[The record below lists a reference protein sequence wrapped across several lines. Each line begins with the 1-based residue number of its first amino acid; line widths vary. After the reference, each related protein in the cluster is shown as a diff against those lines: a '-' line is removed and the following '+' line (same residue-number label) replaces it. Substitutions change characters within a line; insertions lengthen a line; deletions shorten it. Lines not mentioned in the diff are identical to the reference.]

1 MAKRQALMLVLVA
14 ATLLVGGELPAVAV
28 DDVWLRNGGRLG
40 GDLDDADLVLLTAQ
54 GPYRV
59 TRERVWRLVLDSG
72 TGDGD
77 SVELR
82 SGNRLTGRLDRG
94 RYGLRL
100 AGGETRMLNR
110 GEIQTVTLGAPRAA
124 GESRLTDVV
133 ILTNGDHVSGDVSP
147 SDFEIAI
154 PSGTHRFGRDAV
166 WQIDLDS
173 NTGDTIRLTDGA
185 RLSGIVEQPRYDV
198 RTPDGQVVSF
208 ARSQVKAVVLAP
220 PARPRAAAAPGST
233 TAAMVTPAPAAAPTP
248 TDGQAAALPPAIR
261 AVLRDLHFEFDRWEL
276 TPEARRALDELA
288 AGMKAYPRLGLVVE
302 GHADERG
309 TSEYNLALG
318 SRRAQSARDYL
329 VSLGIEPERVETMSY
344 GEERPLDP
352 AHTEMAW
359 ALNRRAH
366 FVVKAP

>member
-1 MAKRQALMLVLVA
+1 
-14 ATLLVGGELPAVAV
+14 
-28 DDVWLRNGGRLG
+28 
-40 GDLDDADLVLLTAQ
+40 
-54 GPYRV
+54 V
-59 TRERVWRLVLDSG
+59 TRERVWRLTLDLG
-72 TGDGD
+72 GGGD

-82 SGNRLTGRLDRG
+82 NGNRLSGQLDRG

-110 GEIQTVTLGAPRAA
+110 GEIQTVTLGALRAA
-124 GESRLTDVV
+124 GGSRLTDVV
-133 ILTNGDHVSGDVSP
+133 ILLNGDHVSGDVSP

-154 PSGTHRFGRDAV
+154 PSGNHRFGRDAV
-166 WQIDLDS
+166 WQISLDS
-173 NTGDTIRLTDGA
+173 VSGDTIRLSDGTS
-185 RLSGIVEQPRYDV
+185 LSGTVEQPRYDV

-220 PARPRAAAAPGST
+220 PARPRAAAGPGSPA
-233 TAAMVTPAPAAAPTP
+233 AAMVVTPVPAPAPP
-248 TDGQAAALPPAIR
+248 QAAAPSSEPPPAIR

-276 TPEARRALDELA
+276 TPEAGRILDELA
-288 AGMKAYPRLGLVVE
+288 IGMKAYPRLGLVVE

-309 TSEYNLALG
+309 TSEYNLALAA
-318 SRRAQSARDYL
+318 RRAQSARDYL

-352 AHTEMAW
+352 EHNEMAW

-366 FVVKAP
+366 FVVKGP